1 MTQIERIVAESFLV
15 LSAMIRA
22 RPRHPRSID
31 VFFAASPN

>member
-1 MTQIERIVAESFLV
+1 MTQIEPIDAESIPI

-31 VFFAASPN
+31 VFFAANPN